1 MKKRV
6 TKTKSKSKTTKVD
19 IYFNGKYFGG
29 ALFAPLVKNMVVKY
43 GGSYKKNKKNK
54 KSNNVIITVEKKR
67 KDLLV
72 FMLEVRSGVVQ
83 KI

>member
-1 MKKRV
+1 MENICFDRR
-6 TKTKSKSKTTKVD
+6 
-19 IYFNGKYFGG
+19 FFGG
-29 ALFAPLVKNMVVKY
+29 ALSAPLLKKMVRKY
-43 GGSYKKNKKNK
+43 GGSYIKNKKNK